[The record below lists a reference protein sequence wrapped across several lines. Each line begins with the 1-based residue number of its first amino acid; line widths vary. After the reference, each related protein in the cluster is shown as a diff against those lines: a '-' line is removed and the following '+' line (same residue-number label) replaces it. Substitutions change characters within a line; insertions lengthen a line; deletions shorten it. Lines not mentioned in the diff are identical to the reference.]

1 MDSKNNKLDENDLRP
16 SASRLIESLRDTGYS
31 KEAAFADII
40 DNSISA
46 NATKIRIE
54 LTELYGDIRVIISDN
69 GDGMDESLLVDAMR
83 YGSPKRDNPKSLGKF
98 GIGLKTAST
107 AFCKR
112 LTVITNDGTDL
123 SLRAWDLETVQ
134 TTDKWSL
141 EKPNQEMYADDID
154 ELDDFINDKITPS
167 GTMIIWEKVDRLI
180 NLSGTESTRSQLM
193 HLSKDLSEELSAVFS
208 NFIKDGLSISLKIL
222 DNPETNLKAWDPL
235 CRDLNPTENGS
246 KSRIIPTK
254 KILIDLVGGKR
265 TSFSITG
272 GLIPSVNDLTPEEQ
286 EKVRY
291 NLDNQGIY
299 IYREGRLIWHDGWP
313 NRMYKKE
320 SKMTRLRVELNFTHE
335 LDEVFNIDFRKSR
348 VIIPP
353 QVRKELKKII
363 APWRNELGRKE
374 IKVASK
380 KANVNHDPA
389 TNAINKH
396 KKATQGASFT
406 IDGDEVKIKNKHE
419 RSPKSMDNVHVYPE
433 LNVRVQEE
441 EALQGNLLWEA
452 ALDSDGYTCVR
463 LGRSHPYFSRLYATL
478 KSNKEAQKALDMLL
492 WSFANAEFCEYSDS
506 NKIVLRN
513 FRQSV
518 SMTLDHLSLELP
530 EVDSEE

>member
-1 MDSKNNKLDENDLRP
+1 MNNNKYTFDEGDLRP

-46 NATKIRIE
+46 NATKVRIE
-54 LTELYGDIRVIISDN
+54 LTELYGDIRVIITDN
-69 GDGMDESLLVDAMR
+69 GDGMDEALLVSAMR
-83 YGSPKRDNPKSLGKF
+83 YGSPKREDPKSLGKF
-98 GIGLKTAST
+98 GMGLKTAST

-112 LTVITNDGTDL
+112 LTVITNDGVDL
-123 SLRAWDLETVQ
+123 SLRAWDLETIQ
-134 TTDKWSL
+134 KTDLWTL
-141 EKPNQEMYADDID
+141 EAPAKETYIDDID
-154 ELDDFINDKITPS
+154 ELNDFIIDKPTPS
-167 GTMIIWEKVDRLI
+167 GTTIIWEKVDRLI
-180 NLSGTESTRSQLM
+180 NLSGTESTRSQLK
-193 HLSKDLSEELSAVFS
+193 HLSEDLIEELSAIFS
-208 NFIKDGLSISLKIL
+208 NFIKENLSISLKFL
-222 DNPETNLKAWDPL
+222 DSPELFLKPWDPL
-235 CRDLNPTENGS
+235 CRDLIETANGS
-246 KSRIIPTK
+246 KPRIIPSK
-254 KILIDLVGGKR
+254 KVSVDLVGGQK

-272 GLIPSVNDLTPEEQ
+272 GLIPSINDLTPEEQ
-286 EKVRY
+286 DQVRY

-353 QVRKELKKII
+353 QVRKLLKTII

-374 IKVASK
+374 INVASK
-380 KANVNHDPA
+380 DTSINHDPA

-396 KKATQGASFT
+396 KKETQSASFI
-406 IDGDEVKIKNKHE
+406 IDGDDVKIKNRHE
-419 RSPKSMDNVHVYPE
+419 RNPKSMENVHVYPE

-478 KSNKEAQKALDMLL
+478 KSNTEAQKALDMLL

-506 NKIVLRN
+506 NKIILRN

-530 EVDSEE
+530 ELDSEE